1 MAINKFGVIGAGA
14 WGTALANVVAANGKA
29 CVLWAREEE
38 VVNTVNNDHQN
49 PIFLPGVEINPYVRA
64 TTDLADAC
72 NAEALLFVV
81 PTQHIRSVAEIAAP
95 HIRKGLPVVLCAK
108 GIELGSNALLSHVL
122 HETVPHALPAVLSGP
137 TFADEVARGLPTG
150 VTLACADDAVGT
162 DLAESLGSTT
172 FRPYLSSDVIGAQ
185 IGGAL
190 KNVLAIAAGIVAGRA
205 LGENAKAAVTTRGL
219 AEMLRFSEALG
230 GNGITLMGLSGLGDL
245 VLTCGSSKSRNHAL
259 GVALARGEAAK
270 DFLSARNTV
279 AEGAYTVAATM
290 AIAQKKE
297 IDLPICEAIDAVIN
311 QGVGLDEA
319 IEALLNRPLRAE
331 TG

>member
-1 MAINKFGVIGAGA
+1 MAVHKFGVIGAGA

-38 VVNTVNNDHQN
+38 VVNAVNTDHRN
-49 PIFLPGVEINPYVRA
+49 PVFLPEVEINPHVRA
-64 TTDLADAC
+64 TTNLADAC
-72 NAEALLFVV
+72 NAEALLFVA
-81 PTQHIRSVAEIAAP
+81 PTQHIRSVAENAAP
-95 HIRKGLPVVLCAK
+95 HIRGGLPVVLCAK
-108 GIELGSNALLSHVL
+108 GIELGSNALLSQVL

-162 DLAESLGSTT
+162 DLAESLGGPT

-205 LGENAKAAVTTRGL
+205 LGENAKAAVITRGL
-219 AEMLRFSEALG
+219 AEMLRFGEAMG
-230 GNGITLMGLSGLGDL
+230 GKGITLMGLSGLGDL
-245 VLTCGSSKSRNHAL
+245 VLTCGSSKSRNHTL

-270 DFLSARNTV
+270 DFLSARNSV
-279 AEGAYTVAATM
+279 AEGAYTAAAAM
-290 AIAQKKE
+290 AIAQEKK
-297 IDLPICEAIDAVIN
+297 IDLPICEAVDAVIN
-311 QGVGLDEA
+311 QGVGIDKA
-319 IEALLNRPLRAE
+319 IEALLNRPFRAE